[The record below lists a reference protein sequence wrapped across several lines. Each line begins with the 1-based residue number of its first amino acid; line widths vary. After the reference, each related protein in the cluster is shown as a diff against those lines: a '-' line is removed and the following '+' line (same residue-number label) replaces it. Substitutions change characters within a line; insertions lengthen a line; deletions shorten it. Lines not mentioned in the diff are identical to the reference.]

1 MIYKDL
7 DVFKR
12 SFELAVQIHSL
23 SLALPAEYKFELA
36 DQIRRASRSI
46 PSNIAEGFARKKS
59 KQDTINHLKDS
70 LGSTDE
76 MGFNIEFMWKVKLL
90 SDERYKF
97 FSEQYVVVGKELTNL
112 IKSLTKSTRFPS
124 N

>member
-7 DVFKR
+7 DVFKI
-12 SFELAVQIHSL
+12 SYELATAIHRISI
-23 SLALPAEYKFELA
+23 ALPKEYKYDLA

-46 PSNIAEGFARKKS
+46 PSNIAEGFGRKKS
-59 KQDTINHLKDS
+59 KEDTINHLKDS

-76 MGFNIEFMWKVKLL
+76 MAFNVEFMYKVELISK
-90 SDERYKF
+90 EQYKF
-97 FSEQYVVVGKELTNL
+97 LSEQYVIVGKELTNL
-112 IKSLTKSTRFPS
+112 IKSISKSTRFLR